1 MGFIE
6 SNLFF
11 FLKKLKLDY
20 SQDPSLFPDFELN
33 RDNGII
39 SMKEGIKLD
48 EEIKVSS
55 YIYEGED

>member
-11 FLKKLKLDY
+11 FLIKLKLDY

-55 YIYEGED
+55 YIY

>member
-11 FLKKLKLDY
+11 FLIKLKLDY
-20 SQDPSLFPDFELN
+20 AQDPSLFPDFELN

-55 YIYEGED
+55 YIY

>member
-1 MGFIE
+1 M
-6 SNLFF
+6 
-11 FLKKLKLDY
+11 
-20 SQDPSLFPDFELN
+20 FPDFELN

-55 YIYEGED
+55 YIYEGGEIKLDEEIKVSFYIYEGGN